1 MSVSDLLSSTEIRAQ
16 AQKFESAE
24 PAEVLSWA
32 AENFPGRVAIG
43 TSFQGAGLVTIHQAI
58 SAELD
63 LPIFTIDTGLLFPET
78 LELKNR
84 LEKFF
89 GIEIESVVPELT
101 VAEQAGELGAN
112 LWERNPDLCCTIRK
126 VEPLQRKLSGL
137 DCWISGLRRDQSA
150 TRASTRVLELYEFD
164 KLRGKQIVKVNPL
177 VGWTSAQVW
186 DYIRQHHIPY
196 NPLKDRGFRS
206 IGCVPCTRPV
216 SGDES
221 DRAGRWIG
229 FEKTECGIHTFLG
242 ENI

>member
-1 MSVSDLLSSTEIRAQ
+1 MSVSNLPSSTEIRSL
-16 AQKFESAE
+16 AQKFESAS
-24 PAEVLSWA
+24 PAAVLTWA
-32 AENFPGRVAIG
+32 AESFPGRIAIG
-43 TSFQGAGLVTIHQAI
+43 TSFQGAGLVTIHQAVR
-58 SAELD
+58 AELD
-63 LPIFTIDTGLLFPET
+63 LPVFTIDTGLLFPET
-78 LELKNR
+78 LELKSR

-89 GIEIESVVPELT
+89 GIEIETIAPELT
-101 VAEQAGELGAN
+101 VAGQARELGAN

-126 VEPLQRKLSGL
+126 VIPLQAKLSEL
-137 DCWISGLRRDQSA
+137 DGWISGLRREQSA
-150 TRASTRVLELYEFD
+150 ARSSVQVLELYEFD

-177 VGWTSAQVW
+177 ASWTSAQVW
-186 DYIRQHHIPY
+186 DYIRENRIPY